1 MQYFLSVHLN
11 RKIRIGFFMISS
23 PLRNISCFQSFP
35 TEMSTTKLM
44 SSNPVEYTFLKK
56 KKDNSLWYGIL
67 QKIEKLFQLSYSRA
81 FALEYK
87 VIIYLFYSTGMTAHI
102 RSIIISSTI
111 FQLLVG
117 FFGFLLFAFYQY
129 YFFYESVWKK
139 LILLFIDLA
148 STEFFKLK
156 IVRYRSKKSY
166 VR

>member
-81 FALEYK
+81 FGLEYK

-111 FQLLVG
+111 FQFNLLVG

-129 YFFYESVWKK
+129 YFFMNQCGKSLYYYLSIW
-139 LILLFIDLA
+139 LP
-148 STEFFKLK
+148 
-156 IVRYRSKKSY
+156 RSFLN
-166 VR
+166 